1 MKIHEDSQLRSQKNQ
16 RISYIGSTPAAIATV
31 AVGCKFFRVQEST
44 KMPKA
49 PQDKEG
55 ATPKKRTR
63 KAATAKEAGNGVH
76 AESGNG
82 AAAQSVVAPS
92 VAAPVQVPK
101 ESQAPSNM
109 EEQIRRRA
117 YEIYLERGGNGGSP
131 EQDWLRAQEEIRARM
146 VAS

>member
-1 MKIHEDSQLRSQKNQ
+1 M
-16 RISYIGSTPAAIATV
+16 
-31 AVGCKFFRVQEST
+31 

-63 KAATAKEAGNGVH
+63 KAATAKDAGNGVH

-82 AAAQSVVAPS
+82 AAAQSGAATS
-92 VAAPVQVPK
+92 VAAPVGVPK
-101 ESQAPSNM
+101 QGQVSSNV

-117 YEIYLERGGNGGSP
+117 YEIYLERGGSGGSP
-131 EQDWLRAQEEIRARM
+131 EQDWLRAQEEIRARII
-146 VAS
+146 AT

>member
-1 MKIHEDSQLRSQKNQ
+1 
-16 RISYIGSTPAAIATV
+16 
-31 AVGCKFFRVQEST
+31 
-44 KMPKA
+44 MPKA

-63 KAATAKEAGNGVH
+63 KAAAAKEAGNGVH

-82 AAAQSVVAPS
+82 SAAQSKAATS
-92 VAAPVQVPK
+92 VAAPVEVPK
-101 ESQAPSNM
+101 GSHASSNNI

-131 EQDWLRAQEEIRARM
+131 EQDWLRAQEEIRASII
-146 VAS
+146 AS